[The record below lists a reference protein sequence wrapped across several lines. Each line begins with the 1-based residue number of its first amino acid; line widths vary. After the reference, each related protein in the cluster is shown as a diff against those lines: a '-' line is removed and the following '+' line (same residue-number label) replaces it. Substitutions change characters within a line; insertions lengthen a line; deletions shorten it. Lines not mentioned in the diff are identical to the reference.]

1 MKKFLMFFYCFTLI
15 AVIPFFLVACQ
26 NNQASKNAS
35 APIEVVSEETSFS
48 KWDVNRDGSV
58 NISDVSEILNI
69 ISYYEA
75 GTATEDQIA
84 RADVN
89 ENGKV
94 SQVDANTLLEY
105 LARA

>member
-1 MKKFLMFFYCFTLI
+1 MKKVLMILSCFVLVAI
-15 AVIPFFLVACQ
+15 VPFLVAC
-26 NNQASKNAS
+26 KNTQS
-35 APIEVVSEETSFS
+35 SRNVEVSVEVVSEEQSYS

-89 ENGKV
+89 ENGTV